1 MKRLVITGV
10 PCSAEAWESF
20 LGPREN
26 QRILPFR
33 EVLENSSSSDPRELS
48 RYVTRQIESFR
59 PDSIVAHDMGV
70 PLTVLSLLR
79 LNKRGKFLDT
89 KVTFFN
95 GSFRRVNL
103 LKANHPFRVQFMT
116 QKRAIREVES
126 RGGSVD
132 LGLAKHMGRIR
143 AMYRLIMLYRLG
155 ESLGSWI
162 GLDELVGFADR
173 SHLKAS
179 IQIIAS
185 RNDPYIPFDAVEGL
199 GRDVSAVRFVERAYG
214 HFPYSADPR
223 SLVPLIE
230 SFERESLDPE
240 YVFRPPTEGVNPAI
254 SL

>member
-1 MKRLVITGV
+1 MRRLVVTGV
-10 PCSAEAWESF
+10 PCSSEAWESF

-48 RYVTRQIESFR
+48 RYVTRQIEAFR

-79 LNKRGKFLDT
+79 LNKRGKFLGT

-103 LKANHPFRVQFMT
+103 LKANHPIRVQFMT
-116 QKRAIREVES
+116 QERAIREVES

-143 AMYRLIMLYRLG
+143 SMYRLILLYRLG

-173 SHLKAS
+173 SHLKAT
-179 IQIIAS
+179 IQIIGS
-185 RNDPYIPFDAVEGL
+185 RNDPYIPFDAVERL

-223 SLVPLIE
+223 SLLPLIE
-230 SFERESLDPE
+230 SFERESFPLE
-240 YVFRPPTEGVNPAI
+240 YGAEPPQRGVNPSI
-254 SL
+254 SH